1 MIGFCNMYAL
11 INLKSNNEDEV
22 AEASVIQG

>member
-11 INLKSNNEDEV
+11 INLKSNIADEV